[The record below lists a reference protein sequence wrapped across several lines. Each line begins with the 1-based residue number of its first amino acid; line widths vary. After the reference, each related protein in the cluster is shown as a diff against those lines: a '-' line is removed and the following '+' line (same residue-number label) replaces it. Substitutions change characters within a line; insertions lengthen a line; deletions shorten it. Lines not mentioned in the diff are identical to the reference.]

1 VTCTYDQ
8 SINSK
13 SRQDDI
19 VRDIVLALAIV
30 VIFGPFALLPFVI

>member
-1 VTCTYDQ
+1 MTCTYSQ
-8 SINSK
+8 SIESK

-30 VIFGPFALLPFVI
+30 VIFGPFALLGFVA